1 MSDRIEPSAYGPEI
15 LEQLRA
21 LALPVGDYAV
31 FGSGPMLVRGI
42 IDTVSDLD
50 VLCRGMAW
58 SKAQELATSTAVEEG
73 VAVVRAGPISFGT
86 RWGLGGIDVNR
97 LIDEV
102 EIIDGLP
109 FAPLEAVVAY
119 KRAAGRPKDVAHLEL
134 IRAWIAG
141 ESPPGRRSDPL

>member
-1 MSDRIEPSAYGPEI
+1 VV
-15 LEQLRA
+15 Q
-21 LALPVGDYAV
+21 
-31 FGSGPMLVRGI
+31 
-42 IDTVSDLD
+42 
-50 VLCRGMAW
+50 
-58 SKAQELATSTAVEEG
+58 AQELATSTAVEEG
-73 VAVVRAGPISFGT
+73 IAVVRAGPISFGT

-102 EIIDGLP
+102 EVIDGLP